1 MHRLRLVST
10 AAAIAAL
17 SLGVVACG
25 DDEDDGGG
33 GTGEDVSDASFDL
46 KVGVLVPLTGD
57 LSAFGPAG
65 EKAAELAVQEV
76 DAALKEAGADGIT
89 IDSEVADTQTEPGA
103 AQSAANQLISGDAN
117 CLVGPW
123 SSSEVVPVGR
133 SVAAREQIP
142 LISPSAT
149 SPEITEL
156 PDDGFV
162 FRTAPSDALQGQVLA
177 DTMEEQLGGTD
188 AVVSVAA
195 RNDPYGEG
203 IAETFTAAWEEKGG
217 TVTDGS
223 PVLYDVEL
231 SSYNSEAEE
240 IVADSP
246 DAYVIIDFE
255 EPYNELGAALART
268 GDFDATTMY
277 TADGLA
283 FEDGIP
289 DSIAPDSIYGA
300 KGTRPATPESD
311 LGEEFNSLYE
321 EAPGEKERNTFD
333 AQNFDAVTLC
343 ALAAVAS
350 GSNEG
355 ADIAEQIQ
363 AIGSAPG
370 EQYDFTTMADAIE
383 ALQAGE
389 DIDFE
394 GISGNL
400 ELDDNGDPAVGTYD
414 VYEYDDKG
422 AFSVTDQVEQ
432 ESGD

>member
-25 DDEDDGGG
+25 DDEDGGGG
-33 GTGEDVSDASFDL
+33 GTGEDVSDASFEL
-46 KVGVLVPLTGD
+46 NVGVLVPNTGD

-65 EKAAELAVQEV
+65 EKAANLAVEEAS
-76 DAALKEAGADGIT
+76 AALEEAGTDIT
-89 IDSEVADTQTEPGA
+89 LTSDSADTQTEPSA
-103 AQSAANQLISGDAN
+103 AQSAAQKLISGGAS
-117 CLVGPW
+117 CLTGPW

-203 IAETFTAAWEEKGG
+203 IANEFTAAWEDKGG
-217 TVTDGS
+217 SVTDGS

-289 DSIAPDSIYGA
+289 DSIAPDSLYGA

-311 LGEEFNSLYE
+311 LGDQFNDLYTG
-321 EAPGEKERNTFD
+321 ASGEKERGTFD
-333 AQNFDAVTLC
+333 AQNFDAVSLC
-343 ALAAVAS
+343 VLAAVAA

-363 AIGSAPG
+363 AVGSAPG
-370 EQYDFTTMADAIE
+370 DQYDFTTMADAIE

-394 GISGNL
+394 GVSGSL
-400 ELDDNGDPAVGTYD
+400 DLDDNGDPTVGTYD

-422 AFSVTDQVEQ
+422 EFSVTDQVEK
-432 ESGD
+432 ESGE